1 MIYTYGIEVGAKLL
15 SRGMLKPALRHL
27 IIPVSYWRTTEF
39 GLTMRYGDFRP
50 TDTILDIGSPKLLS
64 LYLAKTLG
72 ADVYSTDIDDYFFA
86 EYQTL
91 RRLEQLPTNRF
102 HIGVEDGRK
111 LQYQD
116 EFFDKV
122 FSVSVVE
129 HIPDAGDSECLREIG
144 RVLKPGGR
152 CMLTV
157 PFSPEPKDQYRNG
170 TDFYWSSASNRAEDG
185 SVFFQRRYSEETL
198 RERLIN
204 PSGLQLRE
212 LLYVGERVL
221 VQSDREFFEHL
232 PPLTHPLVGPIQAP
246 LARVLQ
252 TAPTSDWRSLKKPL
266 CAFIMLE
273 KTQVS

>member
-1 MIYTYGIEVGAKLL
+1 MLYTYGLEVGAKLL
-15 SRGMLKPALRHL
+15 SRGMVKPALRH
-27 IIPVSYWRTTEF
+27 IVIPVSYWRSTEF

-72 ADVYSTDIDDYFFA
+72 ADVYSTDIDDYFFT

-91 RRLEQLPTNRF
+91 RQLERLSANRY

-111 LQYQD
+111 LGYD
-116 EFFDKV
+116 DAFFDKV

-129 HIPDAGDSECLREIG
+129 HIPDHGDSECLREIA

-157 PFSPEPKDQYRNG
+157 PFSAEPKDQYRKG
-170 TDFYWSSASNRAEDG
+170 ADFYWSSALSGTEDG
-185 SVFFQRRYSEETL
+185 SVFFQRRYSEAAL
-198 RERLIN
+198 HERLIN
-204 PSGLQLRE
+204 PSGLQLKQ
-212 LLYVGERVL
+212 LLYVGERVFT
-221 VQSDREFFEHL
+221 QSDREFFEHL
-232 PPLTHPLVGPIQAP
+232 PPLAHPLIGPVQAP

-252 TAPTSDWRSLKKPL
+252 TQPTPSWRSLKKPL
-266 CAFIMLE
+266 CAFVMLE
-273 KTQVS
+273 KTQAS